1 MTMDELHDQLFQLL
15 CEIDDICK
23 RNGVRYFLD
32 SGTEIGAAREKDFVP
47 WDNDVD
53 IKVLREDYPAF
64 RAALQRELPD
74 TIRFVEPDQF
84 SPMFYDFISR
94 VQFKDL
100 PMRAETEED
109 RSYQN
114 FQNRVGVDVF
124 VFDRAPAGKMAQ
136 TLLRL
141 RCKILYGMGMSKRY
155 RIADAKYTFGQKAA
169 VAVLRLMGKPF
180 SAQWIC
186 HRWERVVGAWQKQET
201 GWRFASN
208 YSVEH
213 LHVFP
218 ESWYADTAFLTI
230 RGRKFPVPAGY
241 DEELTAIYGD
251 YMKPPADK
259 SQYRT
264 HVQIENSE
272 TENK

>member
-1 MTMDELHDQLFQLL
+1 
-15 CEIDDICK
+15 
-23 RNGVRYFLD
+23 
-32 SGTEIGAAREKDFVP
+32 
-47 WDNDVD
+47 
-53 IKVLREDYPAF
+53 
-64 RAALQRELPD
+64 
-74 TIRFVEPDQF
+74 
-84 SPMFYDFISR
+84 
-94 VQFKDL
+94 
-100 PMRAETEED
+100 MRAETEED

-180 SAQWIC
+180 FCTMDLSSL
-186 HRWERVVGAWQKQET
+186 GARGWRMAET
-201 GWRFASN
+201 GNRLAFCFQLFSGASARFSRKLVCG
-208 YSVEH
+208 YR
-213 LHVFP
+213 L
-218 ESWYADTAFLTI
+218 LTI

-264 HVQIENSE
+264 HVQIEE
-272 TENK
+272 F